1 MTKSASVRPAHNYD
15 SRVLLKA
22 LFWGSLGALAW
33 THAGYPATAAA
44 LARLRPK
51 RVRKDDA
58 TPSVSLI
65 VAAHNEEPVIQA
77 KLENL
82 LALDYPGEQLEVVVA
97 SDASTDRTEEIVE
110 EVAASEPRLHLL
122 RCPRAG
128 KVAAQNRGVEETR
141 GEIVA
146 FSDAN
151 SLWEPDALRRL
162 VSNFADPDVAYV
174 CGRLALESTNGA
186 NREGVYWRYEL
197 WLREQ
202 ESSLGSITAGNGAI
216 YAVRRSD
223 YVLEHRF
230 GHDLGLPY
238 VLVQKGRRAVYDPE
252 AVAVEHPA
260 DEPEDE
266 FGRKVRIHARVWGH
280 ILTGRILGRTDP
292 LYMLQ
297 LASHRLLRYSS
308 GALHLVLLGSSVA
321 LVNRGGA
328 YRAALGAQLAFLAL
342 AGAGRL
348 RLRVPGANLAY
359 YYVLVTAATT
369 LGLARYL
376 RSGTPLMWE
385 QAKGTR

>member
-1 MTKSASVRPAHNYD
+1 VVAKV
-15 SRVLLKA
+15 

-33 THAGYPATAAA
+33 THAGYPLAAA
-44 LARLRPK
+44 TLARLKPK
-51 RVRKDDA
+51 RVRRDDS
-58 TPSVSLI
+58 TPAVSLI
-65 VAAHNEEPVIQA
+65 IAAHNEEPVIRA

-82 LALDYPGEQLEVVVA
+82 LALDYPADKLEVVVA

-110 EVAASEPRLHLL
+110 EVAGAEPRLRLL

-128 KVAAQNRGVEETR
+128 KVAAQNRAVESTS

-151 SLWEPDALRRL
+151 SIWRADALRRL

-202 ESSLGSITAGNGAI
+202 ESHLGSITAGNGAI

-223 YVLEHRF
+223 YVMEHRF
-230 GHDLGLPY
+230 GHDLGFPY
-238 VLVQKGRRAVYDPE
+238 VMVQRGRRAVYDPE
-252 AVAVEHPA
+252 AVAVESPA

-280 ILTGRILGRTDP
+280 ILTGRILRPTDP
-292 LYMLQ
+292 LYMVQ

-308 GALHLVLLGSSVA
+308 GILHLGLLGSSIA
-321 LVNRGGA
+321 LVDDGDV
-328 YRAALGAQLAFLAL
+328 YRAALAAQLAFLGL
-342 AGAGRL
+342 AGAGRM
-348 RLRVPGANLAY
+348 RVRVPGANLAY
-359 YYVLVTAATT
+359 YYLLVTAATT
-369 LGLARYL
+369 LGLVRYL

>member
-1 MTKSASVRPAHNYD
+1 VVAKV
-15 SRVLLKA
+15 

-33 THAGYPATAAA
+33 THAGYPAAAGA
-44 LARLRPK
+44 LARLKPR
-51 RVRKDDA
+51 RVRREDS
-58 TPSVSLI
+58 TPTVSLI
-65 VAAHNEEPVIQA
+65 VAAHDEDPVIRA

-82 LALDYPGEQLEVVVA
+82 LALDYPSDKLEVVVA

-110 EVAASEPRLHLL
+110 EAAADEPRLRLL

-128 KVAAQNRGVEETR
+128 KVAAQNRAVEETSSD
-141 GEIVA
+141 IVA

-151 SLWEPDALRRL
+151 SIWRPDALRRL

-174 CGRLALESTNGA
+174 CGRLELESTDGA

-202 ESSLGSITAGNGAI
+202 ESRIGSITAGNGAI

-223 YVLEHRF
+223 YVMEHRF
-230 GHDLGLPY
+230 GHDLGFPY
-238 VLVQKGRRAVYDPE
+238 VMVQKGRRAVYDPR
-252 AVAVEHPA
+252 AVAVERPA

-280 ILTGRILGRTDP
+280 ILTGRILRPTDP
-292 LYMLQ
+292 LYMAQ

-308 GALHLVLLGSSVA
+308 GFLHIALLGSSIA
-321 LVNRGGA
+321 LADRGDA
-328 YRAALGAQLAFLAL
+328 YRAALAAQSAFLAL
-342 AGAGRL
+342 AGAGRM
-348 RLRVPGANLAY
+348 RVRVPGASLAY

-376 RSGTPLMWE
+376 RAGTPMTWE

>member
-1 MTKSASVRPAHNYD
+1 MLS
-15 SRVLLKA
+15 KA

-44 LARLRPK
+44 LARLKPR
-51 RVRKDDA
+51 RVRREDV
-58 TPSVSLI
+58 TPTVSLI
-65 VAAHNEEPVIQA
+65 VAAHNEEPVIRA

-82 LALDYPGEQLEVVVA
+82 LALDYPADRLEVVVA

-110 EVAASEPRLHLL
+110 EVAAAEPRLRLL

-128 KVAAQNRGVEETR
+128 KVAAQNRAVESTSS
-141 GEIVA
+141 EIVA

-151 SLWEPDALRRL
+151 SIWSPDALRRL
-162 VSNFADPDVAYV
+162 VSNFGDAEVAYA

-202 ESSLGSITAGNGAI
+202 ESNLGSITAGNGAI

-230 GHDLGLPY
+230 GHDLGFPY
-238 VLVQKGRRAVYDPE
+238 VMVQNGRRAVYDPQ
-252 AVAVEHPA
+252 AVAVERPA

-280 ILTGRILGRTDP
+280 ILTGRILRPTDP

-297 LASHRLLRYSS
+297 LASHRILRYSS
-308 GALHLVLLGSSVA
+308 GMLHLALLGSSVA
-321 LVNRGGA
+321 LAGRGGV
-328 YRAALGAQLAFLAL
+328 YRAALAMQLGFLGL
-342 AGAGRL
+342 AAAGRM
-348 RLRVPGANLAY
+348 RLRAPGANLAY

-369 LGLARYL
+369 LGLIRYL
-376 RSGTPLMWE
+376 RSGTPLIWE

>member
-1 MTKSASVRPAHNYD
+1 VVAKV
-15 SRVLLKA
+15 

-33 THAGYPATAAA
+33 THAGYPLAAAA
-44 LARLRPK
+44 LARLKPR
-51 RVRKDDA
+51 RVRRDES
-58 TPSVSLI
+58 TPAVSLI
-65 VAAHNEEPVIQA
+65 VAAHNEEAVIRA

-82 LALDYPGEQLEVVVA
+82 LALDYPAEKLEVIVA
-97 SDASTDRTEEIVE
+97 SDASSDRTEEIVE
-110 EVAASEPRLHLL
+110 EVAAAEPRLHLL

-128 KVAAQNRGVEETR
+128 KVAAQNRAVESTS

-151 SLWEPDALRRL
+151 SIWRPDALRRL
-162 VSNFADPDVAYV
+162 VSNFADPDVAYA
-174 CGRLALESTNGA
+174 CGRLALESTDGA

-202 ESSLGSITAGNGAI
+202 ESRIGSITAGNGAI
-216 YAVRRSD
+216 YAVRRGD

-238 VLVQKGRRAVYDPE
+238 VMVQQGRRAVYDPE
-252 AVAVEHPA
+252 AVAVERPA

-280 ILTGRILGRTDP
+280 ILTGRILRPTDP
-292 LYMLQ
+292 VYLLQ

-308 GALHLVLLGSSVA
+308 GILHLVLLCSSAA
-321 LVNRGGA
+321 LVDEGDA
-328 YRAALGAQLAFLAL
+328 YRAALAAQLAFLSL

-348 RLRVPGANLAY
+348 RIRIPGASLAY

-369 LGLARYL
+369 LGLVRYL

>member
-1 MTKSASVRPAHNYD
+1 VVAKV
-15 SRVLLKA
+15 

-33 THAGYPATAAA
+33 THAGYPLAAVA
-44 LARLRPK
+44 LARLRPR
-51 RVRKDDA
+51 RVRRDES
-58 TPSVSLI
+58 TPAVSLI
-65 VAAHNEEPVIQA
+65 VAAHNEEPVIRA

-82 LALDYPGEQLEVVVA
+82 LALDYPAGKLEVIVA
-97 SDASTDRTEEIVE
+97 SDASTDLTEEIVE
-110 EVAASEPRLHLL
+110 EVAAAEPRLHLL

-128 KVAAQNRGVEETR
+128 KVAAQNRAVESTS

-151 SLWEPDALRRL
+151 SIWRQDALRRL
-162 VSNFADPDVAYV
+162 VSNFADPDVAYA
-174 CGRLALESTNGA
+174 CGRLALESTDGA

-202 ESSLGSITAGNGAI
+202 ESSIGSITAGNGAI
-216 YAVRRSD
+216 YAVRRAD

-238 VLVQKGRRAVYDPE
+238 VLVQQGRRAVYDPE
-252 AVAVEHPA
+252 AVALERPA

-280 ILTGRILGRTDP
+280 ILTGRILRPTDP
-292 LYMLQ
+292 VYLLQ

-308 GALHLVLLGSSVA
+308 GILHLVLLGSSVA
-321 LVNRGGA
+321 LVDEGDA
-328 YRAALGAQLAFLAL
+328 YRAALAAQLAFLSL
-342 AGAGRL
+342 AGAGRM
-348 RLRVPGANLAY
+348 RIRIPGASLAY

-369 LGLARYL
+369 LGLVRYL

-385 QAKGTR
+385 QARGTR

>member
-1 MTKSASVRPAHNYD
+1 MVAKV
-15 SRVLLKA
+15 

-33 THAGYPATAAA
+33 THAGYPLAAA
-44 LARLRPK
+44 TLARLRPR
-51 RVRKDDA
+51 RVRREDS
-58 TPSVSLI
+58 TPSVSLV
-65 VAAHNEEPVIQA
+65 VAAHNEEPVIRA

-82 LALDYPGEQLEVVVA
+82 LALDYPADKLEVVVA
-97 SDASTDRTEEIVE
+97 SDASTDKTEEIVE
-110 EVAASEPRLHLL
+110 EVATAEPRLRLL

-128 KVAAQNRGVEETR
+128 KVAAQNLAVESTS

-151 SLWEPDALRRL
+151 SIWSPDALRRL
-162 VSNFADPDVAYV
+162 VSNFADADVAYV
-174 CGRLALESTNGA
+174 CGRLALESTDGA

-202 ESSLGSITAGNGAI
+202 ESSIGSITAGNGAI

-223 YVLEHRF
+223 YVMEHRF
-230 GHDLGLPY
+230 GHDLGFPY
-238 VLVQKGRRAVYDPE
+238 RMVQMGRRAVYDPS
-252 AVAVEHPA
+252 AVAVERPA

-266 FGRKVRIHARVWGH
+266 FGRKVRIHTRVWGH
-280 ILTGRILGRTDP
+280 ILTGRILRPTDP
-292 LYMLQ
+292 VYMAQ

-308 GALHLVLLGSSVA
+308 GILHLILLGTSVA
-321 LVNRGGA
+321 LVDEGDV
-328 YRAALGAQLAFLAL
+328 YRAALAAQLAFLGL
-342 AGAGRL
+342 AAAGRL
-348 RLRVPGANLAY
+348 RIRIPSANLAY

-369 LGLARYL
+369 LGLVRYL